1 MSAILDRITNLRA
14 SLMRPLDPVRERVRG
29 ALEGMSARD
38 RALLYILVI
47 FFTVIGLGLGTMGV
61 KSHLARLDETL
72 STRRGQ
78 LTMVREMAYEYEE
91 GTAQLAELQEKLTQ
105 HRGTTLSA
113 FLEKSADKVQIRDS
127 LKQVKERSSTTLES
141 LEEKQ
146 FTAQLRPVTL
156 EQLVGFLYEVETS
169 GYPLLIKTLN
179 AKTIKISGA
188 KTLDVTLDI
197 SAYKLIEEE
206 TEE

>member
-1 MSAILDRITNLRA
+1 MSAIRDRIVNLWA
-14 SLMRPLDPVRERVRG
+14 GIVRPLDPLRERVRG

-38 RALLYILVI
+38 RAMLYILVI
-47 FFTVIGLGLGTMGV
+47 FFTLVGLGLGTMAV

-78 LTMVREMAYEYEE
+78 LTMVREMAFEYEE
-91 GTAQLAELQEKLTQ
+91 GTAQLEELEDKLTQ
-105 HRGTTLSA
+105 HKGTTLSA
-113 FLEKSADKVQIRDS
+113 FLEKSADSVQIRDS

-146 FTAQLRPVTL
+146 FTAQLRPVSL

-179 AKTIKISGA
+179 AKTIKISGT

-197 SAYKLIEEE
+197 SAYKLLEEE
-206 TEE
+206 AEE

>member
-1 MSAILDRITNLRA
+1 MAGIRDRFAAVQA
-14 SLMRPLDPVRERVRG
+14 SIVRPFEPARERVRG

-38 RALLYILVI
+38 RALLYLMVI
-47 FFTVIGLGLGTMGV
+47 FFTLVGLGLGTMAVRG
-61 KSHLARLDETL
+61 HLNRLEETL
-72 STRRGQ
+72 DTRRGQ
-78 LTMVREMAYEYEE
+78 LAMVREMALEYED
-91 GTAQLAELQEKLTQ
+91 GTEQLAEVESKLRT
-105 HRGTTLSA
+105 HEGTTLSA

-169 GYPLLIKTLN
+169 GYPLLIKTLT
-179 AKTIKISGA
+179 AKTITISGV
-188 KTLDVTLDI
+188 KNLDVTLDI
-197 SAYKLIEEE
+197 SAYKLLEEE
-206 TEE
+206 AAE

>member
-1 MSAILDRITNLRA
+1 MSTILERIANLWA
-14 SLMRPLDPVRERVRG
+14 GIKRPFNPLRERLRG

-38 RALLYILVI
+38 RAMLYILVI
-47 FFTVIGLGLGTMGV
+47 FFTLVGLGLGTMAV

-78 LTMVREMAYEYEE
+78 LTMVKEMAFEYEE
-91 GTAQLAELQEKLTQ
+91 GTLQLEELEEKLTT
-105 HRGTTLSA
+105 HKGTTLSA
-113 FLEKSADKVQIRDS
+113 FLEKSADSVQIRDS

-146 FTAQLRPVTL
+146 FTAQLRPVSL

-169 GYPLLIKTLN
+169 GYPLLIKTLS
-179 AKTIKISGA
+179 AKTIKISGT

-197 SAYKLIEEE
+197 SAYKLLEEE
-206 TEE
+206 AEE